1 MLRAEVAA
9 ATVERLRQ
17 HNEGCPMAAM
27 TEVWGKFAICVALIA
42 LAGPALARYGDI
54 IALRTGLSRSWIGL
68 LLLATATSLPEL
80 FTGVSAVTVA
90 NAPNIAVGDVLGSCI
105 FNLAIL
111 VVLDAMNRDGSVFSR
126 MDQGH
131 VLTAGFGVILIG
143 FAGAS
148 LLLGG
153 HEFAPNV
160 FHVGIFTPILIALY
174 LVAMRAAFDYEA
186 RRPAATASGPDPE
199 IGLGWAIAGYL
210 GAAAVVAGAGVWLPF
225 IGLDIADTM
234 GWRATFVGTLFIAA
248 ATSAPEM
255 IVTLAAMRL
264 GALDMGIAN
273 LLGSNLFNM
282 LVLAIDDIAYRPGSL
297 FAAASQT
304 HAVTAFAAVIMSGIV
319 IVALLYRPSTRFFGV
334 VGWTSLSLSTV
345 YFLASYV
352 IYLHGH

>member
-1 MLRAEVAA
+1 MTAMAEA
-9 ATVERLRQ
+9 
-17 HNEGCPMAAM
+17 
-27 TEVWGKFAICVALIA
+27 WGKFAICVALITV
-42 LAGPALARYGDI
+42 AGPALARYGDI
-54 IALRTGLSRSWIGL
+54 IAQRTGLSRSWIGL

-80 FTGVSAVTVA
+80 FTGVSAVTA
-90 NAPNIAVGDVLGSCI
+90 ADAPNIAVGDALGSCI

-111 VVLDAMNRDGSVFSR
+111 VVLDALNREGSVFTR
-126 MDQGH
+126 MGQGH
-131 VLTAGFGVILIG
+131 ILTAGFGVILVG

-148 LLLGG
+148 LLLGAS
-153 HEFAPNV
+153 EFAPKF
-160 FHVGIFTPILIALY
+160 FHIGVFTPILIILY

-186 RRPAATASGPDPE
+186 RLAVAGAVSGPKPE
-199 IGLGWAIAGYL
+199 IGLGRAIAGYL
-210 GAAAVVAGAGVWLPF
+210 GAAAVVASAGIWLPF
-225 IGLDIADTM
+225 VGLDIAEAM

-255 IVTLAAMRL
+255 VVTLAAVRL
-264 GALDMGIAN
+264 GAIDMGIAN

-282 LVLAIDDIAYRPGSL
+282 LVLAIDDIDYQPGSL
-297 FAAASQT
+297 FATASPT
-304 HAVTAFAAVIMSGIV
+304 HAVTAIAAVIMSGIV

>member
-1 MLRAEVAA
+1 MTAMAEA
-9 ATVERLRQ
+9 
-17 HNEGCPMAAM
+17 
-27 TEVWGKFAICVALIA
+27 WGKFAICVALIA
-42 LAGPALARYGDI
+42 AAGPALARYGDI
-54 IALRTGLSRSWIGL
+54 IAQRTGLSRSWIGL

-80 FTGVSAVTVA
+80 FTGVSAVTA
-90 NAPNIAVGDVLGSCI
+90 AGAPNIAVGDALGSCI

-111 VVLDAMNRDGSVFSR
+111 VVLDALNRDGSVFTR
-126 MDQGH
+126 MGQGH
-131 VLTAGFGVILIG
+131 ILTAGFGVILVG

-148 LLLGG
+148 LLLGAS
-153 HEFAPNV
+153 EFAPKF
-160 FHVGIFTPILIALY
+160 FHIGVFTPILIILY

-186 RRPAATASGPDPE
+186 RLAVAGAVSGPKPE
-199 IGLGWAIAGYL
+199 IGLGRAIAGYL

-225 IGLDIADTM
+225 VGLDISHAM
-234 GWRATFVGTLFIAA
+234 GWRATFVGTLFVAA

-255 IVTLAAMRL
+255 IVTIAAVRL

-282 LVLAIDDIAYRPGSL
+282 LVLAIDDIAYQPGSL
-297 FAAASQT
+297 FAAASPT
-304 HAVTAFAAVIMSGIV
+304 HAVTAFAAVVMSGIV
-319 IVALLYRPSTRFFGV
+319 IVALLYRPSTRFFGF